1 MFFFKLLRFT
11 INHPLNYDQKIG
23 SILRFVKWQIASRIA
38 PGPIVYEWI
47 NGSKFLVEIGKMGL
61 TWNIYAGLHE
71 FNDMGFLLH
80 ALRNEDLF
88 VDVGANAGAYTILA
102 CAAVGARGFAFE
114 PTPDTYKR
122 LVENVRLNHL
132 DERMVCLNKGV
143 GTEPGHLAFALGDDS
158 SMNHILA
165 ADERGADTTNVEVTT
180 LDASLQ
186 GESPF
191 LMKIDVE
198 GYELPVLEGG
208 SQILQKNSALHAVI
222 MELNGSGER
231 YGYDESRILE
241 LMSDYGFQTFSYNP
255 LTRSLVSLEGKKSKS
270 DNTLFIRNMAFV
282 EERLRNAAKVS
293 VHGHSF

>member
-11 INHPLNYDQKIG
+11 INHPLNRGQKIG
-23 SILRFVKWQIASRIA
+23 SILRFAKWQIASRIA

-47 NGSKFLVEIGKMGL
+47 NGSKFLVEIRKMGL

-71 FNDMGFLLH
+71 FRDMGFLLH
-80 ALRNEDLF
+80 VLRSEDLF
-88 VDVGANAGAYTILA
+88 VDVGANAGAYSILA
-102 CAAVGARGFAFE
+102 CAAIGARGFAFE

-122 LVENVRLNHL
+122 LVENMRLNHL
-132 DERMVCLNKGV
+132 DERVVCLNKGV
-143 GTEPGHLAFALGDDS
+143 GVEQGHLAFALGGDS
-158 SMNHILA
+158 SMNHVLV
-165 ADERGADTTNVEVTT
+165 ADERGTDTTNVEVTT

-208 SQILQKNSALHAVI
+208 RQILQNSALHAVI

-255 LTRSLVSLEGKKSKS
+255 LTRSLVSLEGKDLHS
-270 DNTLFIRNMAFV
+270 DNTLFVRDKAFV

-293 VHGHSF
+293 VHGRSF